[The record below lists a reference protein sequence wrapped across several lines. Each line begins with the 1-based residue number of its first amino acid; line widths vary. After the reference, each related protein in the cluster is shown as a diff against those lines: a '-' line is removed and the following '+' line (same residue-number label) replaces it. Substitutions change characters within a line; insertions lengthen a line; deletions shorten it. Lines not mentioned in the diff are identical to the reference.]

1 MKWSPD
7 DMPSL
12 EGRTAVVTGANSGI
26 GWYTAVE
33 LGKHGAAV
41 TLARRNLEL
50 GEQAAAKMRDAGAG
64 DIRVAEL
71 DLSSLASVEQFAAR
85 WRGPLDLLVNNAG
98 VMTPPRYRETAD
110 GFELQFGTNHLG
122 HYALT
127 GRLLPALLKSTEP
140 RVVTI
145 ASIAHFRG
153 KADLLDGSPRSAT
166 DRSRRTATPSWPT
179 FCSPSNC
186 SVGRLSTAWRSLPP
200 RPTRGCRRRI
210 WSPRPRAWAPFPG
223 SGCWPHRS

>member
-1 MKWSPD
+1 MNWSPD

-33 LGKHGAAV
+33 LGKHAAAV
-41 TLARRNLEL
+41 TLACRNLEL

-98 VMTPPRYRETAD
+98 VMTPPHYRETAD
-110 GFELQFGTNHLG
+110 GFELQFGTTTLG
-122 HYALT
+122 T
-127 GRLLPALLKSTEP
+127 MRLPE
-140 RVVTI
+140 
-145 ASIAHFRG
+145 G
-153 KADLLDGSPRSAT
+153 
-166 DRSRRTATPSWPT
+166 
-179 FCSPSNC
+179 C
-186 SVGRLSTAWRSLPP
+186 
-200 RPTRGCRRRI
+200 CRR
-210 WSPRPRAWAPFPG
+210 
-223 SGCWPHRS
+223 C